1 MRLSSVAGCAFL
13 LLALSSAACS
23 SGLAAPSGSGRSVDT
38 GGGCPG
44 SVLASPACTHTP
56 TAPPGVAPADAAVA
70 RARTAAGD
78 AKSGAEV
85 VWAQVQTPGYFR
97 LASHQWTWEV
107 RLQGPALSQPPC
119 PSGYLDGPRDVA
131 ASPCLDGDAGIIV
144 VMDAYTLEVL
154 GTGH

>member
-1 MRLSSVAGCAFL
+1 MGLSRVAGGALL

-23 SGLAAPSGSGRSVDT
+23 GSPVAPSGSGGADNT

-44 SVLASPACTHTP
+44 SALMVPACTHAP
-56 TAPPGVAPADAAVA
+56 TAPPGVASREAAVA

-78 AKSGAEV
+78 ARSGAEV

-97 LASHQWTWEV
+97 LAPHPWTWEV
-107 RLQGPALSQPPC
+107 RLQGSPLSQPPC
-119 PSGYLDGPRDVA
+119 PSGYLDGRDVS
-131 ASPCLDGDAGIIV
+131 ASPCLDADGGIIV